1 MAYGNYQS
9 KFEAI
14 RALENILQRKDH
26 LSLSD
31 NFITISEMNS
41 IILDLNHDNHGF
53 LFILGDMINTAIDR
67 MDYQFLL
74 RLLTIISE
82 LFKIESDI
90 SEIKFFENDGNEFY
104 EALENLQNNDEF
116 WDEIEEEKVK
126 VEVLRLVSAFS
137 QKLSIMLKKLLNL
150 FQRKKKKNLL
160 ILIQNLLIY

>member
-1 MAYGNYQS
+1 
-9 KFEAI
+9 
-14 RALENILQRKDH
+14 
-26 LSLSD
+26 
-31 NFITISEMNS
+31 MN
-41 IILDLNHDNHGF
+41 F

-67 MDYQFLL
+67 IDYQFLL

-116 WDEIEEEKVK
+116 WDEIEEEIK

-160 ILIQNLLIY
+160 ILMQNC

>member
-1 MAYGNYQS
+1 MTYGNYQS
-9 KFEAI
+9 KLEAI

-53 LFILGDMINTAIDR
+53 LFILGDMINIVIDR
-67 MDYQFLL
+67 IDQFLL

-90 SEIKFFENDGNEFY
+90 SEITFFETSFENDGNEFY

-116 WDEIEEEKVK
+116 WDEIEEEIK

-150 FQRKKKKNLL
+150 FQRKKKNLL
-160 ILIQNLLIY
+160 ILLQNC

>member
-1 MAYGNYQS
+1 
-9 KFEAI
+9 
-14 RALENILQRKDH
+14 
-26 LSLSD
+26 
-31 NFITISEMNS
+31 MN
-41 IILDLNHDNHGF
+41 F

-67 MDYQFLL
+67 IDYQFLL

-90 SEIKFFENDGNEFY
+90 SEITFFETSFENDGNEFY

-116 WDEIEEEKVK
+116 WDEIEEEIK

-150 FQRKKKKNLL
+150 LQRKKKKNLL
-160 ILIQNLLIY
+160 ILMQNC

>member
-1 MAYGNYQS
+1 MK
-9 KFEAI
+9 KFF
-14 RALENILQRKDH
+14 LYFLY
-26 LSLSD
+26 
-31 NFITISEMNS
+31 
-41 IILDLNHDNHGF
+41 F
-53 LFILGDMINTAIDR
+53 LFFYVVSLNFSISSFPQKIEYFTSILVFGHSNLNCGKLMF
-67 MDYQFLL
+67 FLL

-90 SEIKFFENDGNEFY
+90 SEIKFFETSFENDGNEFY

-116 WDEIEEEKVK
+116 WDEIEEEIK

-160 ILIQNLLIY
+160 ILMQNC